1 MLATAICIAYA
12 LGCFSPGWWLVRRA
26 KGVDLRT
33 TGSGGTGATN
43 AARVL
48 GGWAFGVVLV
58 LDAAKA
64 AAAVLIARWLVS
76 ANPWEVLALPAVVA
90 GHIWPAPLKFRGGKG
105 AGPLLGGCIALN
117 PLFLAAAAIPAACVA
132 VITRRRL
139 AITVSAA
146 AGGIIAS
153 AWLLP
158 TTPERV
164 AFATAVAFVVLAH
177 RSYFMRRL
185 AHPVP

>member
-1 MLATAICIAYA
+1 MLAVAICVAYA
-12 LGCFSPGWWLVRRA
+12 LGCFSPGWWLVRRT

-48 GGWAFGVVLV
+48 GGWAFAIVLI

-64 AAAVLIARWLVS
+64 AVAVLAGRWLVP
-76 ANPWEVLALPAVVA
+76 ANPWAVLTLPAVIA

-105 AGPLLGGCIALN
+105 AGPLLGGSMALN
-117 PLFLAAAAIPAACVA
+117 PLFLVAAAIPAACVA
-132 VITRRRL
+132 AITRRRL

-146 AGGIIAS
+146 AGGIVAA

-164 AFATAVAFVVLAH
+164 AFALAVALVVLAH
-177 RSYFMRRL
+177 RSYFMRGL